1 MKNIK
6 QLMQNLM
13 SEDSGQDLIEYTL
26 IAALV
31 ALGAVAAM
39 KTLGNT
45 VGNTFNNV
53 ANQVSTA

>member
-1 MKNIK
+1 MKNMK

-31 ALGAVAAM
+31 ALGAVAAL

-45 VGNTFNNV
+45 VNNTFANV
-53 ANQVSTA
+53 GNAVSTV